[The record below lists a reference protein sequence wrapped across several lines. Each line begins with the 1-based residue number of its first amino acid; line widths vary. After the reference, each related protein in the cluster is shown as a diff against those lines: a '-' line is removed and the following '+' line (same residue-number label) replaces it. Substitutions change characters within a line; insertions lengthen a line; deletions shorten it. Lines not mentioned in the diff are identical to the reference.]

1 MGTDGHGTV
10 SARLLRLAQR
20 YAERRGVD
28 PAPSLRALRLEEV
41 SDDERI
47 DGGRFAALLARL
59 ADLTRDPLFG
69 IRLGSWAARQPVHHL
84 VLATALSAATAGEA
98 LQRLV
103 RFHGLLADALAPV
116 MAENEGTIE
125 LRVLA
130 APGAGADGQLAEAA
144 VAMLSVLVRRI
155 GGGAVAVSLRRAP
168 AASRGEYRRL
178 LETDVRFGA
187 RFDAV
192 RFPARLLA
200 TLNPL
205 ADPELGE
212 ILERHAA
219 GRLAD
224 VQRGTWTARAG
235 RAVREG
241 LVEIGSTPTLAQ
253 VSRALGTTPRTLQL
267 RLAHEGTGFRTVRDE
282 VRRQRGEELLR
293 DRTVS
298 LVEIAFL
305 LGFADQSAFT
315 NAFRRWTGQPP
326 AAYRR
331 SISPVRR

>member
-1 MGTDGHGTV
+1 MGTEGHGTV
-10 SARLLRLAQR
+10 SARFLRLALR
-20 YAERRGVD
+20 YAERHGVD
-28 PAPSLRALRLEEV
+28 PARSLRAVRLEEV

-59 ADLTRDPLFG
+59 ADLARDPLFG
-69 IRLGSWAARQPVHHL
+69 IRLGAWAASQPIHHL
-84 VLATALSAATAGEA
+84 VLATALSAASAGEA
-98 LQRLV
+98 LRRLV

-116 MAENEGTIE
+116 MVENEGTVE
-125 LRVLA
+125 LRVHA
-130 APGAGADGQLAEAA
+130 APGVGGYGQLAEAA

-168 AASRGEYRRL
+168 ATPRGECRRL
-178 LETDVRFGA
+178 LGADVRFGA

-192 RFPARLLA
+192 HFPAHLLA
-200 TLNPL
+200 TSNPL

-212 ILERHAA
+212 LLERHAA
-219 GRLAD
+219 GRLAE
-224 VQRGTWTARAG
+224 VQRVTWTTRAG
-235 RAVREG
+235 RAVRGG
-241 LVEIGSTPTLAQ
+241 LVEMGSTPTLGQ

-267 RLAHEGTGFRTVRDE
+267 RLAEEGSGFRTVCDA

-293 DRTVS
+293 DRAVS
-298 LVEIAFL
+298 LVEVAFL

-315 NAFRRWTGQPP
+315 NAFRRWTGQTP